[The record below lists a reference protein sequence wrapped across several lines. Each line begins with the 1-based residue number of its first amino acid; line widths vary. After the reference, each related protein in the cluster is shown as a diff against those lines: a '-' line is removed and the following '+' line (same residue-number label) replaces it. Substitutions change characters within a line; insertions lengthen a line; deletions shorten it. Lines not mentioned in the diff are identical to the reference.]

1 MYSEVIWD
9 SKYARGMQT
18 SLSFYLFY
26 FSHNSLLD
34 TTCLDK
40 MMRYRSTS
48 VKKEVQQCGRQKQ
61 KEKDVI
67 QGLKQNTFD
76 MEGNLKNKE
85 NETKQA
91 QTAKHSSSIG
101 RT

>member
-1 MYSEVIWD
+1 
-9 SKYARGMQT
+9 MQT

-26 FSHNSLLD
+26 FSNNSLLD
-34 TTCLDK
+34 TTCLYK
-40 MMRYRSTS
+40 MMRYQSTS

-61 KEKDVI
+61 KEKDVVI
-67 QGLKQNTFD
+67 QGLKQNTSD
-76 MEGNLKNKE
+76 IEGNLKNKE